1 MTDAADRGLPAG
13 ADDDI
18 GDFTPERNL
27 ALHVEGVYKS
37 FGGQLALS
45 NVGFDLRSGEVHSLV
60 GENGSGKS
68 TLVKLLAGYHQPDR
82 PADLWVREKDIR
94 LGDAEAAKEAGLRF
108 VHQDLGLIPSLSTV
122 DNMGIAAGFET
133 KRGGISWRRSRE
145 KARQALEAL
154 GFEIDVDCPVG
165 HLTPTERAGIAIARA
180 LEAQRGEVTVLV
192 LDEPTAALSELEAR
206 RLFDAI
212 FQVRARGVGVIFV
225 SHYIDE
231 VLDVSDRVTVLRDG
245 KLVGTFAR
253 EALDHDRLVSLIIGR
268 ELTRTVNSDVRETNQ
283 DTPLLSVTDLEGGSL
298 RSIGFAV
305 QAGQALGVAGL
316 SGSGREDICSLIF
329 GHLARSGTVRI
340 AGQVVPPG
348 QPTRSVKD
356 RVAYISGD
364 RESCIFANFNVREN
378 LNIVNTAS
386 LTRFNMFMR
395 SRERNEAQRWIEAFH
410 IQPPEPERPILEL
423 SGGNQQK
430 VLIARAFRAE
440 PKVLLLDD
448 PTRGVDIGSKEEI
461 HKLISSACEAGMAV
475 LISST
480 DHDELLRV
488 ANRLLILKR
497 GAPGVFVDSSEVD
510 AEAVGDMIL

>member
-1 MTDAADRGLPAG
+1 VNAAGGATDYD
-13 ADDDI
+13 
-18 GDFTPERNL
+18 TERKL
-27 ALHVEGVYKS
+27 ALRVDGVSKS

-45 NVGFDLRSGEVHSLV
+45 DVSFDLRPGEVHSLV

-68 TLVKLLAGYHQPDR
+68 TLVKLLAGYHQPDK
-82 PADLWVREKDIR
+82 PADLWVRGNAIR
-94 LGDAEAAKEAGLRF
+94 LGDAAATKQAGLRF

-145 KARQALEAL
+145 RARRALQALD
-154 GFEIDVDCPVG
+154 FEIDVDCPVG
-165 HLTPTERAGIAIARA
+165 QLTPTERAGIAIARA
-180 LEAQRGEVTVLV
+180 LEAQSGEVTVLV

-212 FQVRARGVGVIFV
+212 FQVRERGVGVIFV

-245 KLVGTFAR
+245 RLVGTFAR
-253 EALDHDRLVSLIIGR
+253 EALDHDHLVSLIIGR
-268 ELTRTVNSDVRETNQ
+268 ELTRTVNSDVKQTNL
-283 DTPLLSVTDLEGGSL
+283 DVPALSATNLKGGSL
-298 RSIGFAV
+298 RDLSFAV
-305 QAGQALGVAGL
+305 YAGQALGVAGL
-316 SGSGREDICSLIF
+316 SGSGREDICSLVF
-329 GHLARSGTVRI
+329 GHLARTGTVSI
-340 AGQVVPPG
+340 SGKELPPG
-348 QPTRSVKD
+348 QPTRSVMN
-356 RVAYISGD
+356 RVAYVSGD
-364 RESCIFANFNVREN
+364 REACIFANFNVREN
-378 LNIVNTAS
+378 LNIVSTTS

-395 SRERNEAQRWIEAFH
+395 NRERNEAERWIDAFH
-410 IQPPEPERPILEL
+410 IQPPEPERAILEL

-461 HKLISSACEAGMAV
+461 HKLISRACEAGMAV

-480 DHDELLRV
+480 DHDELVRV
-488 ANRLLILKR
+488 ANRILILKR
-497 GAPGVFVDSSEVD
+497 GASETVVESSEVD